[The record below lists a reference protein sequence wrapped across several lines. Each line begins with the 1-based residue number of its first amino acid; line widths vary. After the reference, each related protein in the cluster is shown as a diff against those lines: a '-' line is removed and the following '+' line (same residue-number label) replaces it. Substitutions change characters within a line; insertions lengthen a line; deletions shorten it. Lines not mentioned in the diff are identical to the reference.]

1 MEEMAN
7 ALEIGINTSLA
18 SAAIDDVVITA
29 DWRLRLP
36 VLAGERIRLRELQP
50 GDAASLLALLT
61 NDEVTRFISPPP
73 TTLEGFEGFIDWTAR
88 QRSAGAHAGFAAT
101 LRGSDNL
108 IGLFQVTCAPGRR
121 DTAEWGFFISPAL
134 WGTGLFREGA
144 DLLLDFAFNT
154 IGVHRL
160 EARAATLNPR
170 GNGALLKIGAVP
182 ECVLRGSFVRHGQ
195 ALDQMLYSILDEDWR
210 ASRRKRPAHA
220 RVH

>member
-7 ALEIGINTSLA
+7 ALEIGIHTSLA
-18 SAAIDDVVITA
+18 SSAIEDVVITA
-29 DWRLRLP
+29 DWRDRLP
-36 VLAGERIRLRELQP
+36 VLTGERIRLRELRR

-73 TTLEGFEGFIDWTAR
+73 TTLEGFEGFIDWAAR
-88 QRSAGAHAGFAAT
+88 QRSAGSHAGFAAT
-101 LRGSDNL
+101 LEGSDTL
-108 IGLFQVTCAPGRR
+108 IGLFQITRGNERR
-121 DTAEWGFFISPAL
+121 DTAEWGFFISPAF
-134 WGTGLFREGA
+134 WGSGLFREAA

-182 ECVLRGSFVRHGQ
+182 ECLLRGSFVRHGR
-195 ALDQMLYSILDEDWR
+195 ALDQMLYSIRGEDWR
-210 ASRRKRPAHA
+210 ASRRGRPSQT

>member
-7 ALEIGINTSLA
+7 ALEIGTNTSLA
-18 SAAIDDVVITA
+18 SPAIEDVVITP

-36 VLAGERIRLRELQP
+36 VLTGERIKLRELRP
-50 GDAASLLALLT
+50 ADAAPLLALLT
-61 NDEVTRFISPPP
+61 NDEVTQFISPPP
-73 TTLEGFEGFIDWTAR
+73 TTLEGFEGFIDWAAR
-88 QRSAGAHAGFAAT
+88 QRSAGSHAGFAAT
-101 LRGSDNL
+101 LQGSDTP
-108 IGLFQVTCAPGRR
+108 IGLFQVTRANERR
-121 DTAEWGFFISPAL
+121 DTAEWGFFISPSF

-160 EARAATLNPR
+160 EARAATLNTR

-182 ECVLRGSFVRHGQ
+182 ECLLRGSFVRHGQ
-195 ALDQMLYSILDEDWR
+195 ALDQMLYSILDDEWR
-210 ASRRKRPAHA
+210 ASRRRQPARA

>member
-7 ALEIGINTSLA
+7 ALEIATNASLA
-18 SAAIDDVVITA
+18 SPAIDDVVITA
-29 DWRLRLP
+29 DWRLQLP
-36 VLAGERIRLRELQP
+36 VLTGERIRLRELRP

-73 TTLEGFEGFIDWTAR
+73 TTLEGFEGFIEWAAR
-88 QRSAGAHAGFAAT
+88 QRSTGSHAGFAAT
-101 LRGSDNL
+101 LKGSDAL
-108 IGLFQVTCAPGRR
+108 IGLFQVTRGFEPR

-154 IGVHRL
+154 VGVHRL
-160 EARAATLNPR
+160 EARAATVNAR

-182 ECVLRGSFVRHGQ
+182 EYVLRGSFVRHGQ
-195 ALDQMLYSILDEDWR
+195 ALDQMLYSIHDDDWR
-210 ASRRKRPAHA
+210 RSRRRQPAA
-220 RVH
+220 PRVH